1 MNNIYQES
9 IQIVELGTKFKVD
22 FKTRSFRLGKKYII
36 QDSKYEGNLGIEP
49 CKSLDDFL
57 SNVEHLY
64 VRYKHSIPSEKS
76 ECKSRKY
83 FKALSE
89 KDLEDEDML
98 FGTSRDKAQIELELY
113 ILCQIILGINWDKDK
128 WFWQSNKDQDLIIF
142 RDWIISEK

>member
-1 MNNIYQES
+1 MKNIYQES
-9 IQIVELGTKFKVD
+9 IQAVELGTKFKVD

-36 QDSKYEGNLGIEP
+36 QDSKYEGELGVKP

-57 SNVEHLY
+57 SNVEYLY
-64 VRYKHSIPSEKS
+64 ARYKHSIPTEKS
-76 ECKSRKY
+76 ECKSRRY

-113 ILCQIILGINWDKDK
+113 ILCQIILGINWDTDK
-128 WFWQSNKDQDLIIF
+128 WFWQSNKDQDLVIF